1 MTKKMIALSGCG
13 GFVGRSISL
22 NIIHSFSM
30 DIIAVGRN
38 AIDNAVKHLYC
49 DLNREFT
56 IDLNG
61 VDVFIHGAARAHIMQ
76 DSAEDPLE
84 QYMAVNYHGTLNL
97 ARQAAAAGVKRF
109 IFLSSIKV
117 NGE

>member
-1 MTKKMIALSGCG
+1 MQILLTGAT
-13 GFVGRSISL
+13 GFVGDFFLEKCVQHIVVLGRSKPNTAKLFDFFKDELSGDASYSSALQNISVV
-22 NIIHSFSM
+22 IH
-30 DIIAVGRN
+30 
-38 AIDNAVKHLYC
+38 C
-49 DLNREFT
+49 
-56 IDLNG
+56 
-61 VDVFIHGAARAHIMQ
+61 AARAHIMQ